1 MKSEN
6 DNMVH
11 INDVLDA
18 RREELQHTLDAQKTQ
33 RQRNVMGQ
41 FATPFPLACD
51 IMKFMHSLNG
61 SEGKVSML
69 EPSVGLGAFVS
80 AFREVYGDSAGHVL
94 GFEIDSHYY
103 SPAAELW
110 DGCDV
115 ELRNADFLAQSPDC
129 ACDMIVANPPYV
141 RHHHIAADVK
151 LRLKQNVKDFY
162 GISIS
167 GLAGLYCHF
176 MILSTRWLRPSGL
189 SCWLVPC
196 EFMDVNYGKAVKQF
210 LLEKVELVRIHRFV
224 ASDLQFADALVSSC
238 VVVFRNARPSASHSV
253 VLSQGGCML
262 APERQWTI
270 AADTLAADEK
280 WTGRFAD
287 ATDDCHTESNAVR
300 LGNFFTVKRGIATG
314 DNRFFV
320 IDRNIAEKY
329 AIPRQFLAPLL
340 PSPRFFKA
348 NSVHNGSDGLPDTDR
363 QLFLFTCSL
372 DEQTLKMSYPSVWAY
387 VRDGKER
394 KVNEGYIC
402 SRRTPWYSCE
412 RREPAPF
419 VMPYMGRGEA
429 SKQMFRF
436 ILNDTDAITTNVYL
450 LLYPKKE
457 YAKTLQDADIRQKVW
472 KALNGVSKSRLMSSG
487 RVYGGGLYKM
497 EPKELMN
504 MPMPEMTEILQPKID
519 AVQLS
524 LF

>member
-6 DNMVH
+6 NNMAH
-11 INDVLDA
+11 TNDIQEM
-18 RREELQHTLDAQKTQ
+18 RREELQLTLDAQKTQ
-33 RQRNVMGQ
+33 KQRNVMGQ

-61 SEGKVSML
+61 CEGKVSML
-69 EPSVGLGAFVS
+69 EPSAGLGAFIS

-103 SPAAELW
+103 SPAVELW

-115 ELRNADFLAQSPDC
+115 ELRNADFLAQSPDS

-141 RHHHIAADVK
+141 RHHHIAADTK
-151 LRLKQNVKDFY
+151 IRLKQEVADFSN
-162 GISIS
+162 ISIS
-167 GLAGLYCHF
+167 GLAGLYCYF
-176 MILSTRWLRPSGL
+176 MILATRWLRSGGL

-196 EFMDVNYGKAVKQF
+196 EFMDVNYGRAVKQF
-210 LLEKVELVRIHRFV
+210 LLEDVELVRIHRFV

-238 VVVFRNARPSASHSV
+238 VVVFRNTRSSNRHKV
-253 VLSQGGCML
+253 VLSQGGSML
-262 APERQWTI
+262 APERQWLI

-280 WTGRFAD
+280 WTGRFSDAAD
-287 ATDDCHTESNAVR
+287 VCHTENHAVR
-300 LGNFFTVKRGIATG
+300 LGDFFTVKRGIATG
-314 DNRFFV
+314 DNHFFV
-320 IDRNIAEKY
+320 IDRTVVDKY
-329 AIPRQFLAPLL
+329 SIPKQFLVPVL
-340 PSPRFFKA
+340 PSPRYFKA
-348 NSVHNGSDGLPDTDR
+348 DSVHNGGDGLPDTDQ
-363 QLFLFTCSL
+363 QLFLFTCSV
-372 DEQTLKMSYPSVWAY
+372 DEQSLKNSYPSVWAY

-429 SKQMFRF
+429 SKQIFRF
-436 ILNDTDAITTNVYL
+436 ILNDTEAITTNVYL

-457 YAKTLQDADIRQKVW
+457 FVKTLQNTDVRQKVW
-472 KALNGVSKSRLMSSG
+472 NALNSVSKSRLMSSG

-504 MPMPEMTEILQPKID
+504 MPMPEMAEILQPKND